1 MKEITEFKESK
12 TLKILYFPQTA
23 PTDDAS
29 MISGL
34 NCLRH
39 YQRSLVN
46 PEKEESS
53 QRRPVEAGQES
64 FDGKVSIFVVFC

>member
-1 MKEITEFKESK
+1 M
-12 TLKILYFPQTA
+12 A